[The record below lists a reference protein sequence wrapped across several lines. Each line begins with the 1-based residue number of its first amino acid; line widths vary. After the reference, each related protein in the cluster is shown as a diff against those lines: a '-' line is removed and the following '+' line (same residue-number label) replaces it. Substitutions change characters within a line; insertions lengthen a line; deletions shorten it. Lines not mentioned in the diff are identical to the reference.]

1 MGSFLA
7 APHAPHCRAGSDR
20 LMTSSSAP
28 VAQLDRA
35 LPSEGRSRE
44 FESRRARHEIKG
56 LAELNFSVSRECPGE
71 KPASSFPYP
80 CPLLELAERTGGLAN
95 GAAGLFPSPALGE
108 RRHRS
113 LARRLIAVGRM
124 VAPTARGN

>member
-1 MGSFLA
+1 
-7 APHAPHCRAGSDR
+7 
-20 LMTSSSAP
+20 MTSSSAP

>member
-1 MGSFLA
+1 
-7 APHAPHCRAGSDR
+7 
-20 LMTSSSAP
+20 MTSSSAP

-71 KPASSFPYP
+71 KPARSSLSAPVASPMARRGYSRRQ
-80 CPLLELAERTGGLAN
+80 LLAN
-95 GAAGLFPSPALGE
+95 AA
-108 RRHRS
+108 
-113 LARRLIAVGRM
+113 IAASRVDS
-124 VAPTARGN
+124 